1 MKNVNDVN
9 DISLINTREEKKDNS
24 NYTNN
29 FSKTRYI
36 VDKKKDKKF
45 KYFLDEIDGIA
56 YYTND
61 YSLYY
66 WHNKIFYDFD
76 VHLDRQFLPI
86 PKPEISESKANG
98 DTLKNA
104 VKEEIAHYEA
114 GYCYVNEWVIN
125 RGKKWK
131 KGRWV
136 RNPEKAKE
144 KLEKIYAYKNRGRDF
159 FK

>member
-9 DISLINTREEKKDNS
+9 DIPLINTREGKKHKS

-29 FSKTRYI
+29 FSNTVDT
-36 VDKKKDKKF
+36 VDKKNHKKY
-45 KYFLDEIDGIA
+45 KYFLDEIDDTE

-66 WHNKIFYDFD
+66 WYNKIFYDFD
-76 VHLDRQFLPI
+76 VHIDKQVLPI
-86 PKPEISESKANG
+86 EQPEISSSEANSE
-98 DTLKNA
+98 TLKKA
-104 VKEEIAHYEA
+104 LEQEKARYDA
-114 GYCYVNEWVIN
+114 GYKYVSEWVMI

-136 RNPEKAKE
+136 KKE
-144 KLEKIYAYKNRGRDF
+144 G
-159 FK
+159 